1 MNNNN
6 KRPSALL
13 STSSCSTTTTTTT
26 TVRKRRTTED
36 NTAVVMKN
44 KFVGTL
50 MGLPISV
57 RVHILNYLGETQ
69 EELRAL
75 TLISKQFNIDC
86 KQSGIVFTL
95 IPVFI
100 VSPSSQHGVVN
111 DKRRSKRFF
120 QNLRHYQ
127 QNSRHYQQL
136 ERYRHMIVKEVHKFG
151 LHTYNSGII
160 ERMVH
165 NLPMVGIILLDIS
178 SPSLPA
184 RWKYSLPYA
193 LSYIL
198 PNLRFLDLS
207 NTRFSTNGGIILD
220 GFSRRCPHLE
230 KISLNNIYNGNNIIT
245 LDGLNM
251 MYSTNTLRE
260 INMDGSF
267 SSSIT
272 VVEMGILSDLNRF
285 PHIFLFH
292 KCCNVLERASI
303 RNVKYYRGRSI
314 PQNALIKF
322 VRNAPTSMRWFR
334 SNLTKENM
342 LTLRKERPEIQL
354 LN

>member
-1 MNNNN
+1 MVVD
-6 KRPSALL
+6 
-13 STSSCSTTTTTTT
+13 T
-26 TVRKRRTTED
+26 
-36 NTAVVMKN
+36 TAVVVKN
-44 KFVGTL
+44 KFVVTL

-57 RVHILNYLGETQ
+57 RIDILNYLGETQ
-69 EELRAL
+69 EELRSL
-75 TLISKQFNIDC
+75 TLISKQFNHDC
-86 KQSGIVFTL
+86 KQSGIVWTL

-100 VSPSSQHGVVN
+100 LSPSLQHDDVVN

-120 QNLRHYQ
+120 KNLRQ
-127 QNSRHYQQL
+127 YQQL

-151 LHTYNSGII
+151 LNTYNTGII
-160 ERMVH
+160 ERIVH
-165 NLPMVGIILLDIS
+165 NLRMVGIVSLDIS
-178 SPSLPA
+178 FPSLPA

-207 NTRFSTNGGIILD
+207 NTRFSTNGGVILD

-245 LDGLNM
+245 LDGFNM
-251 MYSTNTLRE
+251 VHSANTLRE

-272 VVEMGILSDLNRF
+272 VGEVGILSDLNRF
-285 PHIFLFH
+285 PNIFLFH
-292 KCCNVLERASI
+292 KCCNVLERVSI
-303 RNVKYYRGRSI
+303 RNIKYYRGRSI
-314 PQNALIKF
+314 PQNMLIKF
-322 VRNAPTSMRWFR
+322 VRNGPPTLKWLR
-334 SNLTKENM
+334 SDLTQGNM
-342 LTLRKERPEIQL
+342 DMLRLERPGIEL